1 MRARL
6 RQIKT
11 AMPQAQNGG
20 GGKALR
26 HAHTPP
32 FNSPLRAASPMRLGT
47 ESRSDWLGLGLEAL
61 GSWFAAYQGMPT
73 RNAYQEY
80 WGSEKTI

>member
-11 AMPQAQNGG
+11 AMPQTRNGG

-32 FNSPLRAASPMRLGT
+32 FLDSPLGAVSPMRLGT
-47 ESRSDWLGLGLEAL
+47 ESRGDLVETPASRFD
-61 GSWFAAYQGMPT
+61 
-73 RNAYQEY
+73 AYQEY